1 MDSWQGRIAV
11 FVAHGEDVPTV
22 PCIRIALD
30 RETRILARLSDV
42 FVCPSPVR
50 FRQAPVAKTA
60 PDGYVEHMKMIRSGA
75 DHTIPILPA
84 WALSPARHVSDM
96 EAAFAAGV
104 ALKSLEDVIRAEPDW
119 SGCWRDR
126 QALRCAG
133 ATVRYLGR
141 GEDLAG
147 LRDAVLLSPPG
158 TDPGPDGQIY
168 LGFKKLASKRV
179 DLSTDFVAELS
190 ACFDLA
196 INDDLMTAIG
206 LAQTALREGGSAPFA
221 AAGFMTTVIR
231 TRPDAETLALAL
243 GDMLIASM
251 LKWSRPVPLLAGE
264 RHGPSFRGDAGR
276 GKVRPGDPGFSR
288 AVCLALVDG
297 ANAALRSASEIA
309 RRAETLHAVA
319 PRIRTKGGTAVFH
332 KLMNE
337 DAVPAS
343 ASGTGLSRWA
353 ATRLFDRLQALGAVR
368 ELSGRPSFRIYGL

>member
-1 MDSWQGRIAV
+1 M
-11 FVAHGEDVPTV
+11 E
-22 PCIRIALD
+22 L
-30 RETRILARLSDV
+30 ILSTTQK
-42 FVCPSPVR
+42 S
-50 FRQAPVAKTA
+50 
-60 PDGYVEHMKMIRSGA
+60 
-75 DHTIPILPA
+75 IPILPA
-84 WALSPARHVSDM
+84 WALSPARHISDM

-104 ALKSLEDVIRAEPDW
+104 ALKALDDVIHATPDW

-158 TDPGPDGQIY
+158 TNPGPDGQIY

-179 DLSTDFVAELS
+179 DLSTDFVAELC

-196 INDDLMTAIG
+196 INDDLMTAVG

-221 AAGFMTTVIR
+221 AAGFMTTVVR

-264 RHGPSFRGDAGR
+264 RHGPSFRGDGGR
-276 GKVRPGDPGFSR
+276 GKVRPGDPGFPR

-297 ANAALRSASEIA
+297 ANAALRSAAEIA
-309 RRAETLHAVA
+309 RRAETLCAVA
-319 PRIRTKGGTAVFH
+319 PKIRTKGGTAVFQ
-332 KLMNE
+332 KLLNE
-337 DAVPAS
+337 DAVSAS

-353 ATRLFDRLQALGAVR
+353 ATRLFDRLQVHGAVR